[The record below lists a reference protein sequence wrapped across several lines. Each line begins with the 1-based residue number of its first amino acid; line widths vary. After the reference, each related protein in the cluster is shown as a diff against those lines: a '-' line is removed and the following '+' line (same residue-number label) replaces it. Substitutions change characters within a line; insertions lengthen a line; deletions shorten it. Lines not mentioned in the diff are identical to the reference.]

1 MNAQIVSPQ
10 PAHVAGLAR
19 LSRQFAAEHTWAAK
33 IPIGQI
39 TTRQAAQAK
48 LFGPDVVQVML
59 AEDESGKVIGY
70 VGVYTHQQTVY
81 ISILI
86 ASAQRRQGIGQRLV
100 EAVFERLS
108 SGLVVQSWVLASNEA
123 SLAAMGRFGFT
134 LERAFEDG
142 DKLVHIFTR
151 QA

>member
-1 MNAQIVSPQ
+1 MKVQIVSPQ
-10 PAHVAGLAR
+10 PAHVAGLVQ
-19 LSRQFAAEHTWAAK
+19 LSLQFAAEHAWAAE

-48 LFGPDVVQVML
+48 LFGPEVVQVL
-59 AEDESGKVIGY
+59 VAEDESREMIGY
-70 VGVYTHQQTVY
+70 VGVYAHQQTAY
-81 ISILI
+81 LSILI
-86 ASAQRRQGIGQRLV
+86 ASAHRRKGIGQCLV

-108 SGLVVQSWVLASNEA
+108 SGVIVESWVLASNED
-123 SLAAMGRFGFT
+123 SLAAMDRFGFT